1 MSTFRYEALSRDGQ
15 TIKGTIDADSLR
27 AALTLLNQRGVK
39 PYLAEP
45 ASAGTQSNKSSF
57 SLGQPGLE
65 WRMRLIRQLATLL
78 AAGVTLDRALR
89 LLTDQTTNKRER
101 AIVEAMALAVT
112 AGKPLSAAMA
122 TSAGQFKADEIG
134 LIKASEQTGS
144 LVPMLEELS
153 TLLERRMQLRSKLA
167 SALVYPAF
175 LLTLAPV
182 SLIIIATVLVP
193 NLAPLFE
200 NSGATMPFSL
210 QAMIWASTE
219 FRDRGALWFGGFILI
234 LALLFWFWRL
244 EAISEFWDRLSVKLP
259 FIGIIKRRAESAR
272 ICRTLGSLI
281 RSGAPLQAALQAV
294 VEVTTSK
301 PTQDNLRKVRET
313 VIAGSKLGDA
323 LKIIPSIDSSS
334 LQMIAIG
341 EETNK
346 LETMLHHVAEGEE
359 KALATYIDR
368 LMTLL
373 TPLLTIALGLF
384 VGGIVM
390 SIMRA
395 ILSVNELVAK

>member
-1 MSTFRYEALSRDGQ
+1 
-15 TIKGTIDADSLR
+15 
-27 AALTLLNQRGVK
+27 
-39 PYLAEP
+39 
-45 ASAGTQSNKSSF
+45 
-57 SLGQPGLE
+57 
-65 WRMRLIRQLATLL
+65 
-78 AAGVTLDRALR
+78 
-89 LLTDQTTNKRER
+89 
-101 AIVEAMALAVT
+101 
-112 AGKPLSAAMA
+112 
-122 TSAGQFKADEIG
+122 
-134 LIKASEQTGS
+134 
-144 LVPMLEELS
+144 
-153 TLLERRMQLRSKLA
+153 
-167 SALVYPAF
+167 
-175 LLTLAPV
+175 
-182 SLIIIATVLVP
+182 
-193 NLAPLFE
+193 
-200 NSGATMPFSL
+200 
-210 QAMIWASTE
+210 
-219 FRDRGALWFGGFILI
+219 
-234 LALLFWFWRL
+234 
-244 EAISEFWDRLSVKLP
+244 
-259 FIGIIKRRAESAR
+259 
-272 ICRTLGSLI
+272 
-281 RSGAPLQAALQAV
+281 LQAALQAV

>member
-1 MSTFRYEALSRDGQ
+1 MSRDGQ
-15 TIKGTIDADSLR
+15 TVKGTIDAVSLT

-39 PYLAEP
+39 PYLTEP
-45 ASAGTQSNKSSF
+45 ASAGSQLNKASF
-57 SLGQPGLE
+57 SFGQPGLE

-89 LLTDQTTNKRER
+89 LLTDQTTNKKER

-112 AGKPLSAAMA
+112 SGKPLSAAMA

-144 LVPMLEELS
+144 LVPVLEELS
-153 TLLERRMQLRSKLA
+153 TLLERRLQLRSKLA

-219 FRDRGALWFGGFILI
+219 FRDRGALWLMGLI
-234 LALLFWFWRL
+234 LVPALLFWLWRL
-244 EAISEFWDRLSVKLP
+244 ETVSELWDRLSVKLP

-294 VEVTTSK
+294 VEVTSSK
-301 PTQDNLRKVRET
+301 PTQDKLRKVRET

-359 KALATYIDR
+359 KALATYVDR